1 MGISAILV
9 WSAACSILLFGT
21 LWLFGQLRV
30 SEEEEIEG
38 MSVVEILKQAYI
50 IMTEMFYKSS
60 KCMFFKLNCVWIET
74 NTLPLSTHIL

>member
-1 MGISAILV
+1 MAILV

-50 IMTEMFYKSS
+50 MTEMFYKSS
-60 KCMFFKLNCVWIET
+60 KCMFF
-74 NTLPLSTHIL
+74 

>member
-38 MSVVEILKQAYI
+38 MSEIEILKQAYI
-50 IMTEMFYKSS
+50 ITEIVYKSF
-60 KCMFFKLNCVWIET
+60 KCMLF
-74 NTLPLSTHIL
+74 

>member
-38 MSVVEILKQAYI
+38 MSVVEILKEAYVPV
-50 IMTEMFYKSS
+50 MTEMFYNYKSF
-60 KCMFFKLNCVWIET
+60 KCMFF
-74 NTLPLSTHIL
+74 